1 MQERVNNVHFFCH
14 IFAVRCICWFSLSHT
29 ININIFSM
37 REPMACVTHCI
48 HFLLTS
54 FRRAATIPQPYHIQ
68 YYLEL
73 VTNVS
78 TGHFFWVQ
86 YYSLKRNGK
95 VKYLVDPFTGIA
107 MIFRPLISFSL
118 DFSTAIKIRPPL
130 HTQENYNNKI
140 KWKKTKRNCQPIAFH
155 TVYSVHK
162 WNICSFVCICMFF
175 FVLQFFVSFCHLTQ
189 CMNLFILLP

>member
-1 MQERVNNVHFFCH
+1 MPHICCSVHLLIFPFPYHQHKYFLYERAHGMCHALHSFSIDFFSQSCH
-14 IFAVRCICWFSLSHT
+14 
-29 ININIFSM
+29 N
-37 REPMACVTHCI
+37 
-48 HFLLTS
+48 TS
-54 FRRAATIPQPYHIQ
+54 TIPYSI
-68 YYLEL
+68 LFGISSNE
-73 VTNVS
+73 TNVS